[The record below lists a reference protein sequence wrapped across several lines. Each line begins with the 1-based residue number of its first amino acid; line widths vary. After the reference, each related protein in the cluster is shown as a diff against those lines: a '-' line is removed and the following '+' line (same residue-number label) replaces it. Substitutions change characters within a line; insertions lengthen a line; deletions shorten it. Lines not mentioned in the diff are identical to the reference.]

1 MAIIQ
6 PFKGW
11 LPKPEKVSKVACP
24 PYDVISTKEAEEL
37 AEGNPHSFLHVIRPE
52 IDLPKGTLY
61 YDDAVYQ
68 KGAANLKELLKSELY
83 TQEEKPAIYIYQ
95 LETESHTQTGVFTC
109 ASVQDYN
116 NDVILKHE
124 LTRPDK
130 ENDRTKHIQVQQ
142 AHAEPVMLTFKD
154 SEDVAF
160 QVEKTITTNQPFIEH
175 TDGRGVAHKIWKQF
189 ATSDLAKAFA
199 AVDNFYIADG
209 HHRCKAASR
218 VSENLRER
226 DRSFPGEAEYDYFPV
241 VLFPM
246 SQMKILPYN
255 RILITVRKSQAE
267 QLFETFNA
275 KKTDEKAPQKK
286 GYLSVYY
293 KGEWWAIKLPKASG
307 NDVVS
312 NLDASRLQSS
322 ILRPIFSIEN
332 PRINKNIEFVGGIR
346 GTEELERLVDN
357 GDADLA
363 ISMYPTSIDEL
374 IKVSD
379 AGDLMPPKSTW
390 FEPKLQSG
398 IIIHTF

>member
-11 LPKPEKVSKVACP
+11 LPKPEKVSDVACP
-24 PYDVISTKEAEEL
+24 PYDVISTKEAREM
-37 AEGNPHSFLHVIRPE
+37 AKDKPNSFLHVVRPE
-52 IDLPKGTLY
+52 INLPEGTLY

-68 KGAANLKELLKSELY
+68 RGAANLKKLLKSNIYE
-83 TQEEKPAIYIYQ
+83 QDEKSAAYIYQ
-95 LETESHTQTGVFTC
+95 LETDSHTQTGVFTC

-116 NDVILKHE
+116 NDVIKKHE

-130 ENDRTKHIQVQQ
+130 ETDRTKHIQMQQ

-160 QVEKTITTNQPFIEH
+160 EVEKTVTKEEPYLEH
-175 TDGRGVAHKIWKQF
+175 TDENDIVHRIWKLHA
-189 ATSDLAKAFA
+189 ATDLAKAFA
-199 AVDNFYIADG
+199 KIDNFYVADG

-255 RILITVRKSQAE
+255 RVLITVRKSQAE
-267 QLFETFNA
+267 ELFETFGA
-275 KKTDEKAPQKK
+275 EKSDKKEPEKK
-286 GYLSVYY
+286 GDISVYY
-293 KGEWWAIKLPKASG
+293 KGVWYSLSLPKG
-307 NDVVS
+307 KKNDVVS
-312 NLDASRLQSS
+312 NLDSTRLQSNV
-322 ILRPIFSIEN
+322 LKPIFSIEN

-346 GTEELERLVDN
+346 GTEELERLVDE
-357 GDADLA
+357 GEADLA
-363 ISMYPTSIDEL
+363 ISMYPTSIEEL
-374 IKVSD
+374 VEVSD
-379 AGDLMPPKSTW
+379 KGELMPPKSTW

-398 IIIHTF
+398 LIIHTF

>member
-11 LPKPEKVSKVACP
+11 LPKPENVSKVACP

-37 AEGNPHSFLHVIRPE
+37 AKGKPHSFLHVIRPE
-52 IDLPKGTLY
+52 IDLPEGTLY

-68 KGAANLKELLKSELY
+68 KGAANLKELLNSDFY

-95 LETESHTQTGVFTC
+95 LESDAHTQTGVFTC
-109 ASVQDYN
+109 ASVQDYD

-130 ENDRTKHIQVQQ
+130 ENDRTKHIQMQQ

-160 QVEKTITTNQPFIEH
+160 QVEKTIAKDEPFIEH
-175 TDGRGVAHKIWKQF
+175 TDENGVVHKIWKQF
-189 ATSDLAKAFA
+189 ATADLAKAFA
-199 AVDNFYIADG
+199 KVDNFYIADG

-267 QLFETFNA
+267 QLFDKFNA
-275 KKTDEKAPQKK
+275 KKTEEKTPQKK
-286 GYLSVYY
+286 GYLSIYY
-293 KGEWWAIKLPKASG
+293 KGEWWTLKLPNASG
-307 NDVVS
+307 KDVVS
-312 NLDASRLQSS
+312 NLDATKLQSS

-346 GTEELERLVDN
+346 GTDELERLVDN

-374 IKVSD
+374 IEVSD
-379 AGDLMPPKSTW
+379 AGELMPPKSTW
-390 FEPKLQSG
+390 FEPKLRSG

>member
-11 LPKPEKVSKVACP
+11 LPKPENVSDVACP
-24 PYDVISTKEAEEL
+24 PYDVISTQEAEEL
-37 AEGNPHSFLHVIRPE
+37 AEGNPHSFLHIIRPE
-52 IDLPKGTLY
+52 IDLPQGTLY

-68 KGAANLKELLKSELY
+68 KGAANLKNLLNSKIYS
-83 TQEEKPAIYIYQ
+83 QEEKPAIYIYQ
-95 LETESHTQTGVFTC
+95 LESESHTQTGVFTC
-109 ASVQDYN
+109 ASIQDYN

-130 ENDRTKHIQVQQ
+130 EQDRTKHIQMQQ

-160 QVEKTITTNQPFIEH
+160 QIEKIITTNEPFIEH
-175 TDGRGVAHKIWKQF
+175 TDKQGVVHKLWKQF
-189 ATSDLAKAFA
+189 ASAEMAKAFA
-199 AVDNFYIADG
+199 EIDNFYIADG

-246 SQMKILPYN
+246 SQMNILPYN
-255 RILITVRKSQAE
+255 RVLITVRKSQAE
-267 QLFETFNA
+267 ELFDKFDAE
-275 KKTDEKAPQKK
+275 KTEEKTPGKK
-286 GYLSVYY
+286 GDISVYY
-293 KGEWWAIKLPKASG
+293 KGEWWSLSLPEASG
-307 NDVVS
+307 KDVVL
-312 NLDASRLQSS
+312 NLDSARLQNS
-322 ILRPIFSIEN
+322 ILKPIFSIEN
-332 PRINKNIEFVGGIR
+332 PRINKNIEFVGGSR

-363 ISMYPTSIDEL
+363 ISMYPTSIEEL
-374 IKVSD
+374 IDVSD
-379 AGDLMPPKSTW
+379 KGELMPPKSTW
-390 FEPKLQSG
+390 FSPKLQSG
-398 IIIHTF
+398 LIIHTF

>member
-11 LPKPEKVSKVACP
+11 LPKPENVSDVACP

-37 AEGNPHSFLHVIRPE
+37 AEGNTHSFLHIIRPE
-52 IDLPKGTLY
+52 IDLPEGTLY

-68 KGAANLKELLKSELY
+68 KGAANLKNLLNSKIYS
-83 TQEEKPAIYIYQ
+83 QEEKPAIYIYQ
-95 LETESHTQTGVFTC
+95 LESESHTQTGVFTC
-109 ASVQDYN
+109 ASIQDYN

-130 ENDRTKHIQVQQ
+130 EQDRTKHIQMQQ

-160 QVEKTITTNQPFIEH
+160 QIEKIITTNEPFIEH
-175 TDGRGVAHKIWKQF
+175 TDKQGVVHKLWKQF
-189 ATSDLAKAFA
+189 ASAEMAKAFA
-199 AVDNFYIADG
+199 EIDNFYIADG

-246 SQMKILPYN
+246 SQMNILPYN
-255 RILITVRKSQAE
+255 RVLITVRKSQAE
-267 QLFETFNA
+267 ELFDKFDAE
-275 KKTDEKAPQKK
+275 KTEEKTPGKK
-286 GYLSVYY
+286 GDISVYY
-293 KGEWWAIKLPKASG
+293 KGEWWSLSLPEASG
-307 NDVVS
+307 KDVVL
-312 NLDASRLQSS
+312 NLDSARLQNS
-322 ILRPIFSIEN
+322 ILKPIFSIEN
-332 PRINKNIEFVGGIR
+332 PRINKNIEFVGGSR

-363 ISMYPTSIDEL
+363 ISMYPTSIEEL
-374 IKVSD
+374 IDVSD
-379 AGDLMPPKSTW
+379 KGELMPPKSTW
-390 FEPKLQSG
+390 FSPKLQSG
-398 IIIHTF
+398 LIIHTF

>member
-11 LPKPEKVSKVACP
+11 LPKPEQVSDVACP
-24 PYDVISTKEAEEL
+24 PYDVLSTKEAEKL
-37 AEGNPHSFLHVIRPE
+37 AKGKPNSFLHVIRPE
-52 IDLPKGTLY
+52 IDLPEGTLY

-68 KGAANLKELLKSELY
+68 KGAANLKELLHSEIY

-95 LETESHTQTGVFTC
+95 LESDSHTQTGVFTC
-109 ASVQDYN
+109 ASVQDYD

-130 ENDRTKHIQVQQ
+130 ENDRTKHIQMQQ

-154 SEDVAF
+154 SEDVKF
-160 QVEKTITTNQPFIEH
+160 QIEKTVATNPPHIEH
-175 TDGRGVAHKIWKQF
+175 TDERGVVHKIWKQF
-189 ATSDLAKAFA
+189 ATADLAKAFA
-199 AVDNFYIADG
+199 EVDNFYIADG

-255 RILITVRKSQAE
+255 RVLITVRKSQAE
-267 QLFETFNA
+267 QLFDEFNA
-275 KKTDEKAPQKK
+275 KKTDEKTPQKK
-286 GYLSVYY
+286 GDLSVYY
-293 KGEWWAIKLPKASG
+293 KGDWWSLTLPKPSSK
-307 NDVVS
+307 DVVA
-312 NLDASRLQSS
+312 NLDATRLQTSV
-322 ILRPIFSIEN
+322 LKPIFSIEN
-332 PRINKNIEFVGGIR
+332 PRINKNIEFVGGVR
-346 GTEELERLVDN
+346 GTDELERLVDE
-357 GDADLA
+357 GEADLA
-363 ISMYPTSIDEL
+363 ISMYPTSIEEL
-374 IKVSD
+374 VEVSD
-379 AGDLMPPKSTW
+379 KGELMPPKSTW

>member
-11 LPKPEKVSKVACP
+11 LPKPENVSEVACP
-24 PYDVISTKEAEEL
+24 PYDVLSTKEAEKL
-37 AEGNPHSFLHVIRPE
+37 AEGKPNSFLHVIRPE
-52 IDLPKGTLY
+52 IDLPEGTLY

-68 KGAANLKELLKSELY
+68 KGASNLKELLNSEIY
-83 TQEEKPAIYIYQ
+83 KQEEKPAIYIYQ
-95 LETESHTQTGVFTC
+95 LESESHTQTGVFTC
-109 ASVQDYN
+109 ASVQDYD

-130 ENDRTKHIQVQQ
+130 ENDRTKHIQMQQ

-154 SEDVAF
+154 SEDVKF
-160 QVEKTITTNQPFIEH
+160 QIEKTIATNPPHIEH
-175 TDGRGVAHKIWKQF
+175 TDESGVVHKIWKQF
-189 ATSDLAKAFA
+189 ATADLAKAFA
-199 AVDNFYIADG
+199 NVDNFYIADG

-255 RILITVRKSQAE
+255 RVLITVRKSQAE
-267 QLFETFNA
+267 QLFDKFNA
-275 KKTDEKAPQKK
+275 KKTDDKTPQNK
-286 GYLSVYY
+286 GDLSIYY
-293 KGEWWAIKLPKASG
+293 KGEWWSLTLPKPSNKDIVA
-307 NDVVS
+307 
-312 NLDASRLQSS
+312 NLDATRLQTS
-322 ILRPIFSIEN
+322 ILKPIFSIEN
-332 PRINKNIEFVGGIR
+332 PRINKNIEFVGGVR
-346 GTEELERLVDN
+346 GTDELEKLVDD

-363 ISMYPTSIDEL
+363 ISMYPTSIEEL

-379 AGDLMPPKSTW
+379 NGELMPPKSTW

>member
-11 LPKPEKVSKVACP
+11 LPKPEKVADVACP
-24 PYDVISTKEAEEL
+24 PYDVISTKEARAM
-37 AEGNPHSFLHVIRPE
+37 AEKKPKSFLHVVRPE
-52 IDLPKGTLY
+52 IDLPEGTLY

-68 KGAANLKELLKSELY
+68 KGASNLKNLLHSEIY
-83 TQEEKPAIYIYQ
+83 EQDDKPAVYIYQ

-116 NDVILKHE
+116 NDVIKKHE

-130 ENDRTKHIQVQQ
+130 ETDRTKHIQMQQ
-142 AHAEPVMLTFKD
+142 AHAEPVMLTYKD

-160 QVEKTITTNQPFIEH
+160 QVEKTVTTNDPFIKH
-175 TDGRGVAHKIWKQF
+175 TDENGILHKIWKVY
-189 ATSDLAKAFA
+189 AAADLAKAFA
-199 AVDNFYIADG
+199 KINNFYIADG

-255 RILITVRKSQAE
+255 RVLITVRKSQAE
-267 QLFETFNA
+267 ELFDTFRA
-275 KKTDEKAPQKK
+275 KKTDQKEPTNK
-286 GYLSVYY
+286 GNITVYF
-293 KGEWWAIKLPKASG
+293 KGDWWSISLPKAQG
-307 NDVVS
+307 KDVVS
-312 NLDASRLQSS
+312 NLDATRLQTN
-322 ILRPIFSIEN
+322 ILKPIFSIEN

-346 GTEELERLVDN
+346 GTKELERLVDK
-357 GDADLA
+357 GEADLA
-363 ISMYPTSIDEL
+363 ISMFPTSIEEL
-374 IKVSD
+374 VEVSD
-379 AGDLMPPKSTW
+379 NGNLMPPKSTW

-398 IIIHTF
+398 LIIHTF

>member
-11 LPKPEKVSKVACP
+11 LPKPENVSDVACP

-37 AEGNPHSFLHVIRPE
+37 AEGNPHSFLHIIRPE
-52 IDLPKGTLY
+52 IDLPQGTLY

-68 KGAANLKELLKSELY
+68 KGAANLKNLLNSKIYS
-83 TQEEKPAIYIYQ
+83 QEEKPAIYIYQ
-95 LETESHTQTGVFTC
+95 LESESHTQTGVFTC
-109 ASVQDYN
+109 ASIQDYN

-130 ENDRTKHIQVQQ
+130 EQDRTKHIQMQQ

-160 QVEKTITTNQPFIEH
+160 QIEKIITTNEPFIEH
-175 TDGRGVAHKIWKQF
+175 TDKQGVVHKLWKQF
-189 ATSDLAKAFA
+189 ASAEMAKAFA
-199 AVDNFYIADG
+199 EIDNFYIADG

-246 SQMKILPYN
+246 SQMNILPYN
-255 RILITVRKSQAE
+255 RVLITVRKSQAE
-267 QLFETFNA
+267 ELFDKFDAE
-275 KKTDEKAPQKK
+275 KTEEKTPGKK
-286 GYLSVYY
+286 GDISVYY
-293 KGEWWAIKLPKASG
+293 KGEWWSLSLPEASG
-307 NDVVS
+307 KDVVL
-312 NLDASRLQSS
+312 NLDSARLQNS
-322 ILRPIFSIEN
+322 ILKPIFSIEN
-332 PRINKNIEFVGGIR
+332 PRINKNIEFVGGSR

-363 ISMYPTSIDEL
+363 ISMYPTSIEEL
-374 IKVSD
+374 IDVSD
-379 AGDLMPPKSTW
+379 KGELMPPKSTW
-390 FEPKLQSG
+390 FSPKLQSG
-398 IIIHTF
+398 LIIHTF

>member
-11 LPKPEKVSKVACP
+11 LPKPENVSDVACP

-37 AEGNPHSFLHVIRPE
+37 AEGNPHSFLHIIRPE
-52 IDLPKGTLY
+52 IDLPQGTLY

-68 KGAANLKELLKSELY
+68 KGAANLKNLLNSKNYS
-83 TQEEKPAIYIYQ
+83 QEEKPAIYIYQ
-95 LETESHTQTGVFTC
+95 LESESHTQTGVFTC
-109 ASVQDYN
+109 ASIQDYN

-130 ENDRTKHIQVQQ
+130 EQDRTKHIQMQQ

-160 QVEKTITTNQPFIEH
+160 QIEKIITTNEPFIEH
-175 TDGRGVAHKIWKQF
+175 TDKQGVVHKLWKQF
-189 ATSDLAKAFA
+189 ASAEMAKAFA
-199 AVDNFYIADG
+199 EIDNFYIADG

-246 SQMKILPYN
+246 SQMNILPYN
-255 RILITVRKSQAE
+255 RVLITVRKSQAE
-267 QLFETFNA
+267 ELFDKFDAE
-275 KKTDEKAPQKK
+275 KTEEKTPGKK
-286 GYLSVYY
+286 GDISVYY
-293 KGEWWAIKLPKASG
+293 KGEWWSLSLPEASG
-307 NDVVS
+307 KDVVL
-312 NLDASRLQSS
+312 NLDSARLQNS
-322 ILRPIFSIEN
+322 ILKPIFSIEN
-332 PRINKNIEFVGGIR
+332 PRINKNIEFVGGSR

-363 ISMYPTSIDEL
+363 ISMYPTSIEEL
-374 IKVSD
+374 IDVSD
-379 AGDLMPPKSTW
+379 KGELMPPKSTW
-390 FEPKLQSG
+390 FSPKLQSG
-398 IIIHTF
+398 LIIHTF

>member
-11 LPKPEKVSKVACP
+11 LPKPENVSDVACP
-24 PYDVISTKEAEEL
+24 PYDVISTQEAEEL
-37 AEGNPHSFLHVIRPE
+37 AEGNTHSFLHIIRPE
-52 IDLPKGTLY
+52 IDLPEGTLY

-68 KGAANLKELLKSELY
+68 KGAANLKNLFNSKIY

-95 LETESHTQTGVFTC
+95 LESESHTQTGVFTC

-130 ENDRTKHIQVQQ
+130 EQDRTKHIQMQQ

-160 QVEKTITTNQPFIEH
+160 QIEKIVTTNKPFIEH
-175 TDGRGVAHKIWKQF
+175 TDKQGVVHKIWKQF
-189 ATSDLAKAFA
+189 ASAEMAKAFA
-199 AVDNFYIADG
+199 KIDNFYIADG

-246 SQMKILPYN
+246 SQMNILPYN
-255 RILITVRKSQAE
+255 RVLITVRKSQAE
-267 QLFETFNA
+267 ELFDKFDAE
-275 KKTDEKAPQKK
+275 KTEEKNPGKK
-286 GYLSVYY
+286 GNISVYY
-293 KGEWWAIKLPKASG
+293 KGEWWSLSLPEASG
-307 NDVVS
+307 KDVVS
-312 NLDASRLQSS
+312 NLDSARLQNS
-322 ILRPIFSIEN
+322 ILKPIFSIEN
-332 PRINKNIEFVGGIR
+332 PRINKNIEFVGGSR

-363 ISMYPTSIDEL
+363 FSMYPTSIDEL
-374 IKVSD
+374 VDVSD
-379 AGDLMPPKSTW
+379 KGELMPPKSTW
-390 FEPKLQSG
+390 FSPKLQSG
-398 IIIHTF
+398 LIIHTF

>member
-11 LPKPEKVSKVACP
+11 LPKPENVSDVACP

-37 AEGNPHSFLHVIRPE
+37 AEGNPHSFLHIIRPE
-52 IDLPKGTLY
+52 IDLPQGTLY

-68 KGAANLKELLKSELY
+68 KGAANLKNLLNSKIYS
-83 TQEEKPAIYIYQ
+83 QEEKPAIYIYQ
-95 LETESHTQTGVFTC
+95 LESESHTQTGVFTC
-109 ASVQDYN
+109 ASIQDYN

-130 ENDRTKHIQVQQ
+130 EQDRTKHIQMQQ

-160 QVEKTITTNQPFIEH
+160 QIEKIITTNEPFIEH
-175 TDGRGVAHKIWKQF
+175 TDKQGVVHKLWKQF
-189 ATSDLAKAFA
+189 ASAEMAKAFA
-199 AVDNFYIADG
+199 EIDNFYIADG
-209 HHRCKAASR
+209 HHRCKAESR

-246 SQMKILPYN
+246 SQMNILPYN
-255 RILITVRKSQAE
+255 RVLITVRKSQAE
-267 QLFETFNA
+267 ELFDKFDAE
-275 KKTDEKAPQKK
+275 KTEEKTPGKK
-286 GYLSVYY
+286 GDISVYY
-293 KGEWWAIKLPKASG
+293 KGEWWSLSLPEASG
-307 NDVVS
+307 KDVVL
-312 NLDASRLQSS
+312 NLDSARLQNS
-322 ILRPIFSIEN
+322 ILKPIFSIEN
-332 PRINKNIEFVGGIR
+332 PRINKNIEFVGGSR

-363 ISMYPTSIDEL
+363 ISMYPTSIEEL
-374 IKVSD
+374 IDVSD
-379 AGDLMPPKSTW
+379 KGELMPPKSTW
-390 FEPKLQSG
+390 FSPKLQSG
-398 IIIHTF
+398 LIIHTF

>member
-11 LPKPEKVSKVACP
+11 LPKPGKVSDVACP
-24 PYDVISTKEAEEL
+24 PYDVISTKEAREM
-37 AEGNPHSFLHVIRPE
+37 AKDKPNSFLHVVRPE
-52 IDLPKGTLY
+52 INLPEGTLY

-68 KGAANLKELLKSELY
+68 RGAANLKKLLNSDIYE
-83 TQEEKPAIYIYQ
+83 QDEKPAVYIYQ
-95 LETESHTQTGVFTC
+95 LEADSHTQTGVFTC

-116 NDVILKHE
+116 NDVIKKHE

-130 ENDRTKHIQVQQ
+130 ETDRTKHIQMQQ

-160 QVEKTITTNQPFIEH
+160 EIEKTVTTDDPYLEH
-175 TDGRGVAHKIWKQF
+175 TDDHSVVHKIWKLHA
-189 ATSDLAKAFA
+189 ATDIAKAFA
-199 AVDNFYIADG
+199 KIDNFYIADG

-255 RILITVRKSQAE
+255 RVLITVRKSQAE
-267 QLFETFNA
+267 ELFDTFGA
-275 KKTDEKAPQKK
+275 EKSDIKEPEKK
-286 GYLSVYY
+286 GDISVYY
-293 KGEWWAIKLPKASG
+293 KGDWYSLSLPKG
-307 NDVVS
+307 KNNDVVS
-312 NLDASRLQSS
+312 NLDSARLQSNV
-322 ILRPIFSIEN
+322 LKPIFSIEN
-332 PRINKNIEFVGGIR
+332 PRINKNIDFVGGIR
-346 GTEELERLVDN
+346 GTEELERLVDE
-357 GDADLA
+357 GEADLA
-363 ISMYPTSIDEL
+363 ISMYPTSIEEL
-374 IKVSD
+374 VEVSD
-379 AGDLMPPKSTW
+379 KGELMPPKSTW

-398 IIIHTF
+398 LIVHTF

>member
-11 LPKPEKVSKVACP
+11 LPKPENVSEVACP
-24 PYDVISTKEAEEL
+24 PYDVLSTKEAEKL
-37 AEGNPHSFLHVIRPE
+37 AEGKPNSFLHVIRPE
-52 IDLPKGTLY
+52 IDLPEGTLY

-68 KGAANLKELLKSELY
+68 KGASNLKELLNSEIY

-95 LETESHTQTGVFTC
+95 LESESHTQTGVFTC
-109 ASVQDYN
+109 ASVQDYD

-130 ENDRTKHIQVQQ
+130 ENDRTKHIQMQQ

-154 SEDVAF
+154 SEDVKF
-160 QVEKTITTNQPFIEH
+160 QIEKTIATNPPHIEH
-175 TDGRGVAHKIWKQF
+175 TDESGVVHKIWKQF
-189 ATSDLAKAFA
+189 ATADLAKAFA
-199 AVDNFYIADG
+199 NVDNFYIADG

-255 RILITVRKSQAE
+255 RVLITVRKSQAE
-267 QLFETFNA
+267 QLFDKFNA
-275 KKTDEKAPQKK
+275 KKTDDKTPQNK
-286 GYLSVYY
+286 GDLSIYY
-293 KGEWWAIKLPKASG
+293 KGDWWSLTLPNPSSKDIVA
-307 NDVVS
+307 
-312 NLDASRLQSS
+312 NLDATRLQTS
-322 ILRPIFSIEN
+322 ILKPIFSIEN
-332 PRINKNIEFVGGIR
+332 PRINKNIEFVGGVR
-346 GTEELERLVDN
+346 GTDELEKLVDD

-363 ISMYPTSIDEL
+363 ISMYPTSIEEL

-379 AGDLMPPKSTW
+379 NGELMPPKSTW

>member
-11 LPKPEKVSKVACP
+11 LPKPENVSEVACP
-24 PYDVISTKEAEEL
+24 PYDVLSTKEAEKL
-37 AEGNPHSFLHVIRPE
+37 AEGKPNSFLHVIRPE
-52 IDLPKGTLY
+52 IDLPEGTLY

-68 KGAANLKELLKSELY
+68 KGASNLKELLNSEIY

-95 LETESHTQTGVFTC
+95 LESESHTQTGVFTC
-109 ASVQDYN
+109 ASVQDYD

-130 ENDRTKHIQVQQ
+130 ENDRTKHIQMQQ

-154 SEDVAF
+154 SEDVKF
-160 QVEKTITTNQPFIEH
+160 QIEKTIATNPPHIEH
-175 TDGRGVAHKIWKQF
+175 TDESGVVHKIWKQF
-189 ATSDLAKAFA
+189 ATADLAKAFA
-199 AVDNFYIADG
+199 NVDNFYIADG

-255 RILITVRKSQAE
+255 RVLITVRKSQAE
-267 QLFETFNA
+267 QLFDKFNA
-275 KKTDEKAPQKK
+275 KKTDDKTPQNK
-286 GYLSVYY
+286 GDLSIYY
-293 KGEWWAIKLPKASG
+293 KGEWWSLTLPKPSNKDIVA
-307 NDVVS
+307 
-312 NLDASRLQSS
+312 NLDATRLQTS
-322 ILRPIFSIEN
+322 ILKPIFSIEN
-332 PRINKNIEFVGGIR
+332 PRINKNIEFVGGVR
-346 GTEELERLVDN
+346 GTDELEKLVDD

-363 ISMYPTSIDEL
+363 ISMYPTSIEEL

-379 AGDLMPPKSTW
+379 NGELMPPKSTW